1 MQDNPLLFLNE
12 IPKFDQLKAEHIE
25 PAMRKRMDEARQQIE
40 TLKAEEKIN
49 WNNTVEILSDIGE
62 AVGRIWGVVSH
73 IASVVDTAPWRE
85 AYNALIPEVSVFFTE
100 IAQDMALFKRLET
113 IQNSSEYA
121 DLRPDQQKKLANDL
135 RDFILSGA
143 KLPENEKKRL
153 AQLSSESASLSAAFA
168 QNVLDSTNAQSW
180 HFTDPKELQGL
191 PESALSM
198 FAAAAKEAGKEGYLI
213 GLHAPHY
220 LAIAQYADQRELRE
234 SLYRAY
240 VARASELDDAS
251 RDNTANIDRILTIA
265 AEEAQLLGYANYAT
279 VSLVPKMAES
289 PEQVIDFLTELADK
303 AKPAAL
309 RDFAELADFA
319 RDEYGMT
326 DLQPWDIAYYSEKLR
341 EAKYAFSEEEV
352 RQYFPADKVLAG
364 LFSLIERLYGIHFVA
379 QKRPVWHSDVH
390 YFALQKEGETIG
402 GVYLDLYARS
412 GKRGGAW
419 MNDYCG
425 RRRTTSGSL
434 QLPIAYL
441 VCNFAPPVAGKAY
454 LTHDEILTLFHET
467 GHGLHHLLTRID
479 ELGVSGIN
487 GVEWDAVELPSQ
499 FMENFAW
506 QWEVLHTMSCH
517 QKTAERLPE
526 NLFAKMRAAKN
537 FQTGMFLVR
546 QLEFALFDMQ
556 IYQHTTQ
563 PCDWQNILQQVRQTV
578 SVVPSIAEN
587 RFAHAF
593 SHIFAGG
600 YSAGYYSYI
609 WAEVLSADVYAAFVE
624 ENNWQQTG
632 ARFWQEILSMGGAR
646 SAHDSFVAFRN
657 RTPSVDALLADR
669 GLLPEA

>member
-180 HFTDPKELQGL
+180 HITDPKELQGL

-364 LFSLIERLYGIHFVA
+364 LFSLIERLYGIRFVA

-441 VCNFAPPVAGKAY
+441 VCNFAPPVAGEAY

-646 SAHDSFVAFRN
+646 SAHDSFVAFRK